1 MTELHPADD
10 LVALALGDL
19 EPVARDHV
27 LRHLST
33 CLGCRE
39 TYDALAATVE
49 ATLAAAPQVDPPLGF
64 EDRALAAM
72 GIAAPAPRPEPA
84 PIPTRQVHRLLRA
97 GRSRWALA
105 AAGLV
110 AGLALGALA
119 ATVASDQDVPAAAGD
134 GSATTAPAAAGQA
147 LRTSDGATVGTVTRG
162 FRDRRVVYVVTVQS
176 GPIGMRYVCVLQF
189 ADGRSVRAAKWTLR
203 STPVTWVVDSPP
215 GAVDQVELVANGGRG
230 PVWSRASV

>member
-33 CLGCRE
+33 CLGCRG

-72 GIAAPAPRPEPA
+72 GIAAPAPSPEPA
-84 PIPTRQVHRLLRA
+84 PTRP
-97 GRSRWALA
+97 GRFTGCSE
-105 AAGLV
+105 
-110 AGLALGALA
+110 
-119 ATVASDQDVPAAAGD
+119 PAAAG
-134 GSATTAPAAAGQA
+134 
-147 LRTSDGATVGTVTRG
+147 
-162 FRDRRVVYVVTVQS
+162 
-176 GPIGMRYVCVLQF
+176 
-189 ADGRSVRAAKWTLR
+189 GRSPL
-203 STPVTWVVDSPP
+203 
-215 GAVDQVELVANGGRG
+215 
-230 PVWSRASV
+230 PVWSPGWRSGRSRQL